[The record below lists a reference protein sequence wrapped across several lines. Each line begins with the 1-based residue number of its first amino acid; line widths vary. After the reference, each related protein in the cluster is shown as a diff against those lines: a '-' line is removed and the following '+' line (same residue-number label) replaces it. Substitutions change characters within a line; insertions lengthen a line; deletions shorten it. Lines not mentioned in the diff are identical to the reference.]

1 MKTGSPERPLRIGL
15 TGGFGTG
22 KSTVA
27 GMLAARGALIVDAD
41 RLARKALRRGSDGY
55 RRAVRI
61 FGRKILDR
69 AGRIKR
75 RALAE
80 EVFDRPE
87 RLRRLNRIVH
97 PPVIRA
103 IAETLRR
110 SRRPVVAVVPLLF
123 EAGTEGMFDRVVAVV
138 AAPETVIARTAWK
151 RRMTTEE
158 IARRQKAQLPLAE
171 KARRADY
178 VIDNGGTLSATRR
191 QVEAVWGKLQITNH
205 KYQTKY
211 KSQ

>member
-27 GMLAARGALIVDAD
+27 GMFAARGALIVDAD

-80 EVFDRPE
+80 EVFDRPA

-97 PPVIRA
+97 PPVIRS

-138 AAPETVIARTAWK
+138 AAPETVIARTARK
-151 RRMTTEE
+151 RRMTPEE

-171 KARRADY
+171 KARRADD

-191 QVEAVWGKLQITNH
+191 QVDAIWKDLQPIISNLQS
-205 KYQTKY
+205 KI
-211 KSQ
+211 